1 MRKKGFCN
9 WFSPKKC
16 PRICENDLFETRNHR
31 FVTQDEAWNILSKFQ
46 TTYSA
51 MGCDFSK
58 NGALDFYS
66 AMIRPIEEDFF
77 ANKEQASGEEKIDID
92 SVDSSVLSSK
102 QQPDL
107 ARFLKARFLKECE
120 RKAMESH

>member
-1 MRKKGFCN
+1 
-9 WFSPKKC
+9 
-16 PRICENDLFETRNHR
+16 
-31 FVTQDEAWNILSKFQ
+31 
-46 TTYSA
+46 
-51 MGCDFSK
+51 
-58 NGALDFYS
+58 
-66 AMIRPIEEDFF
+66 MIREIEEDFF

-120 RKAMESH
+120 RKAMESHWF